1 MNAPTRSNPD
11 HETVERIH
19 AIYADF
25 VQHLNILKSERREI
39 VDAIMKRMDEQHIQ
53 ELLNQL
59 KK

>member
-1 MNAPTRSNPD
+1 MRPNTD

-53 ELLNQL
+53 ELLNEL